1 VGPPGQSDLDEI
13 ALQAFMGARPAA
25 PAGGAYKTVLAK
37 PGKAEPKPKVEGEIY
52 VLPKEFLVNLADGRF
67 AKLQVA
73 LVVEPAAGGGGH
85 GGGHGAPAP
94 PEGYGSE
101 PQEAIVRDLITDT
114 LTDAADHELIR
125 RDGRE
130 QIKKKI
136 PRGDQEAHGRPRGGG
151 PLPRCH
157 GPVRQP

>member
-1 VGPPGQSDLDEI
+1 MKKKLIIVAVV
-13 ALQAFMGARPAA
+13 ALLGA
-25 PAGGAYKTVLAK
+25 AGTYKFVLSK
-37 PGKAEPKPKVEGEIY
+37 PSEAEAKPKVAGEVY

-73 LVVEPAAGGGGH
+73 LVVEPSEGGGGH

-125 RDGRE
+125 REGRD

-136 PRGDQEAHGRPRGGG
+136 LVAIKKHTDVHVEEVLFPDVTVQ
-151 PLPRCH
+151 
-157 GPVRQP
+157 

>member
-1 VGPPGQSDLDEI
+1 MTKKKLIIIVVVALVG
-13 ALQAFMGARPAA
+13 F
-25 PAGGAYKTVLAK
+25 GGAYKTVLAK
-37 PGKAEPKPKVEGEIY
+37 PKEKAPEPKVHGEVY

-73 LVVEPAAGGGGH
+73 LVVEPAAGGGGGH

-114 LTDAADHELIR
+114 LTNAADHDLIQ

-130 QIKKKI
+130 RIKKQILKAI
-136 PRGDQEAHGRPRGGG
+136 KDHTDVHVEEVLFPDVTVQ
-151 PLPRCH
+151 
-157 GPVRQP
+157 

>member
-1 VGPPGQSDLDEI
+1 VG
-13 ALQAFMGARPAA
+13 
-25 PAGGAYKTVLAK
+25 AGGAYKTVLAE
-37 PGKAEPKPKVEGEIY
+37 PKAEPKPKVEGEIY

-114 LTDAADHELIR
+114 LTDAADHELIKR
-125 RDGRE
+125 EGRE

-136 PRGDQEAHGRPRGGG
+136 LVAIKKHTDVHVEEVLFPDVTVQ
-151 PLPRCH
+151 
-157 GPVRQP
+157 